1 MVYRQLESSQIDR
14 TLFQHFIR
22 RQVVTKC
29 WRKVENKWVIQDDP
43 FVDDWSEQ
51 DYTDLL
57 DSLQKTIHQGGVVFG
72 AFDNN
77 QVLKGFASVES
88 NLFGL
93 HSEYLDLTNIHV
105 SQDARKCGIG
115 RSLFDMAKDWAKAHG
130 GKKLYIS
137 GHSAVESQAFYKAM
151 GCVEALEYNLAHVE
165 KEPFDCQLECLL

>member
-29 WRKVENKWVIQDDP
+29 WRKVENEWVIQDDP
-43 FVDDWSEQ
+43 FVDDWDEQ
-51 DYTDLL
+51 DYQELIF
-57 DSLQKTIHQGGVVFG
+57 SLQNTTAQGGVVFG
-72 AFDNN
+72 AFENG
-77 QVLKGFASVES
+77 VLKGFAAVES
-88 NLFGL
+88 KLFGKNQ
-93 HSEYLDLTNIHV
+93 EYLDLSFINV
-105 SQDARKCGIG
+105 SQDMRKCGIG
-115 RSLFDMAKDWAKAHG
+115 KMLFGLAKAWAKTHG
-130 GKKLYIS
+130 GEKLYIS